1 VLDLI
6 RLDFDPTASPLGL
19 NVRLETLALGGVI
32 LLVLVL
38 VALRAGRIEQPATP
52 AGASHRDVTARLRRD
67 DLILIGFGILPG
79 AFVGARAGYG
89 LIHLDY
95 YLAHPSALTDPGQG
109 GLSLTLAVLFG
120 TVSGLAVARLLAA
133 PIERWLGVA
142 GLPVLAGLGLG
153 KMAMVLGGAGQGTYS
168 DASWATIYVGPG
180 PWGSSNPSYPALP
193 SQAVEGGLVLL
204 VAAVLSLLPLLLRLR
219 VRRWRRVVRP
229 LLAPRRQ
236 WYLLSGGPGFVT
248 GLFLWAAVRFA
259 VAFTWR
265 DARVLGPLVVEQ
277 LVLLAVMAIFALTL
291 LAPGGSRLV
300 RREWASRR
308 AARAAA
314 PAGSSPASEM
324 PTGTAP

>member
-1 VLDLI
+1 MLDLI

-38 VALRAGRIEQPATP
+38 VALRAGRIEQPAMP
-52 AGASHRDVTARLRRD
+52 AGASPRDVTPRLRRD

-79 AFVGARAGYG
+79 AFVGARVGYG

-109 GLSLTLAVLFG
+109 GLSLTLAVVFG

-133 PIERWLGVA
+133 PIDRWLGIA
-142 GLPVLAGLGLG
+142 RLPVLAGLGLG
-153 KMAMVLGGAGQGTYS
+153 KLAMVLGGAGQGTYS
-168 DASWATIYVGPG
+168 DASWATSYVGPG
-180 PWGSSNPSYPALP
+180 PWGSINPGYAALP

-204 VAAVLSLLPLLLRLR
+204 VAAILSLLPLLLRLR
-219 VRRWRRVVRP
+219 ARRWGPVVRP
-229 LLAPRRQ
+229 FLAPRRQ